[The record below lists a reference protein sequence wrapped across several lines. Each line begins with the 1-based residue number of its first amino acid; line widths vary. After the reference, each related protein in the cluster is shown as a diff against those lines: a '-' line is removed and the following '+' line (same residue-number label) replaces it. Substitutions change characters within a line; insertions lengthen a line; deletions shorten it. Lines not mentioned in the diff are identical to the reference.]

1 MGRAW
6 VKVSR
11 DILRTL
17 YDQQYSACILGLC
30 LLSLISSGCGLNMLI
45 GHDFA
50 SQFEFNASVSNN
62 QLRNETTTSDN
73 ITMLSGVA
81 QLVEHGARVV
91 GSRGTSK

>member
-1 MGRAW
+1 
-6 VKVSR
+6 
-11 DILRTL
+11 
-17 YDQQYSACILGLC
+17 
-30 LLSLISSGCGLNMLI
+30 MLI

-50 SQFEFNASVSNN
+50 WILSQFEFNASVSNN

-91 GSRGTSK
+91 GSTIVKFFYHYCVE